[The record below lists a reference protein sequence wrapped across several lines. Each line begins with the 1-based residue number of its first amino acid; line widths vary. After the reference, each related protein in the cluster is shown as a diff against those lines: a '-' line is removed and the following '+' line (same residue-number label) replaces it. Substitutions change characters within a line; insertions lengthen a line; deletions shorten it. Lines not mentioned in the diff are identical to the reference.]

1 MARKPKRRGFGQGT
15 IRKRGLSWSIAWREN
30 GQRRFDTAP
39 DEATAKRMLCKR
51 LSDAALGKVGLQPD
65 RKTAPTLAELAKLW
79 LKRRELTHRAWRDDA
94 CRWRVHLDPFFGH
107 CKPCEVDGAMIRR
120 FVELKLVEGNRG
132 KGNPPKKPK
141 TKPKKGLA
149 PASVGMLIR
158 VLSTFFSDI
167 VEQGHVAVN
176 PISALPRS
184 TRKLYR
190 SDQDPTMT
198 PFLEKLEDVRRLFLA
213 LPEPTATM
221 FAVGAFAGMRTSE
234 VIGLSWEDVS
244 LSDRRI
250 HVRQQAHRGRLGP
263 LKDSESRTVP
273 LQAALVPILTAW
285 KLRTGGTGLLF
296 RPANMDR
303 GGRPELGTLP
313 GFVRPQTL
321 HRHLRDALKTCG
333 LPALSWYQ
341 VTRHTFA
348 SQWIMAGR
356 NISKLQAILGHSS
369 IVTTQRYA
377 HLSRNLFDAS
387 ELDAMA
393 VDLSRPA
400 GDVVPIAPSQQRLT
414 SPTESEMQEGLFSG
428 VAERGRFELPI
439 QVLAR
444 ITV

>member
-1 MARKPKRRGFGQGT
+1 MARKRRRRGFGQGT

-30 GQRRFDTAP
+30 GRRRFDTAP

-65 RKTAPTLAELAKLW
+65 LKTAPTLAELAKLW

-107 CKPCEVDGAMIRR
+107 CKPCAVGGAMIRR
-120 FVELKLVEGNRG
+120 FVELKLVEGNHG

-141 TKPKKGLA
+141 TKPKRGLA

-190 SDQDPTMT
+190 SDKDPRDT
-198 PFLEKLEDVRRLFLA
+198 PFLERLEDVRRVFLA
-213 LPEPTATM
+213 LPEPTNVA
-221 FAVGAFAGMRTSE
+221 FACGAFLGVRTSE
-234 VIGLSWEDVS
+234 CLGLTWENIDLVN
-244 LSDRRI
+244 RRVY
-250 HVRQQAHRGRLGP
+250 VRQQAHHGRLGP
-263 LKDSESRTVP
+263 LKDNESRVVP
-273 LQAALVPILTAW
+273 LQDALLPILTAW
-285 KLRTGGTGLLF
+285 KLKTGGTGLLF
-296 RPANMDR
+296 NPANPDR
-303 GGRPELGTLP
+303 GGRPELGSDPT
-313 GFVRPQTL
+313 FVRPQTL
-321 HRHLRDALKTCG
+321 HRHLRNALKACG
-333 LPALSWYQ
+333 LPELSWYQ
-341 VTRHTFA
+341 CTRHVMA
-348 SQWIMAGR
+348 SHWAMAGR
-356 NISKLQAILGHSS
+356 NIAKLQAILGHSS

-377 HLSRNLFDAS
+377 HLARGLFDDS
-387 ELDAMA
+387 ELNAMA

-414 SPTESEMQEGLFSG
+414 SPTESETQEGLFSR
-428 VAERGRFELPI
+428 VAERGGFQPPMR
-439 QVLAR
+439 V
-444 ITV
+444 